1 MLVWI
6 NLLRHDTELETSC
19 PGLLPFYQS
28 PDLQVRIRSLTEHR
42 TVLDAHIPL
51 LRAQA
56 EAPLRLPLSV
66 ADVYRRHLQP
76 EHPANIA
83 RVLVYSIDV
92 EPIIQALFP
101 LFSGAETVHVFG
113 CAVLNLY
120 DVMGPCPL
128 HQVKQLVQIMIQA
141 LAPCGTFNRSLISSI
156 DALLLLSG
164 DEDVLFPSDNWPMQF
179 LVRMLKVMLLGNYPA
194 GEGEQLSCIPLAT
207 RADVYSW
214 GSTALSEF
222 LAGNPATAGALI
234 LHAVAKCAAVHTGV
248 SAMKTD
254 WAEDCSRTEALV
266 HKIAARLLST
276 GSAASTERIA
286 LSVAADPPDVFAAL
300 TTLVFQTKLFRSAKI
315 DVRTIPPHVIR
326 AVEEWDGEFR
336 LGGTTAYGGDAAS
349 LKALVATH
357 IPRSELPAFAM
368 YVRLIDRTR
377 HLRVVPVTA
386 QLHTHYTITHRIKF
400 PDDAGPGRMCVYVCL
415 FCSSINVRPAAVQAP
430 KSYIPVIVCAPHIRQ
445 GGVICGKCHSTR
457 LRLVDL
463 SRFII
468 YGDRFNIT
476 TNTECIGLCGDCLQ
490 TTIVVPSY
498 IVGIA
503 PMCVNCFAAYAQCH
517 HPWSTGPFSYAYKP
531 MLDQK
536 CCCYMGHVIFGCCTS
551 TTVLSRPIVD
561 TAAGRVRMVATCA
574 YHRFAAF
581 VPPVRDQSITD
592 AQFCALYVMKTRSA
606 LPYVVYNS

>member
-6 NLLRHDTELETSC
+6 NLLRRTTELETTC

-28 PDLQVRIRSLTEHR
+28 PDLQARIHSLAEHR
-42 TVLDAHIPL
+42 IALDAHIPL
-51 LRAQA
+51 LRADA
-56 EAPLRLPLSV
+56 EAKRPLSV
-66 ADVYRRHLQP
+66 ADVYRRRLQP

-92 EPIIQALFP
+92 EPGIQALFP

-128 HQVKQLVQIMIQA
+128 HQVKQLVQIMTQA
-141 LAPCGTFNRSLISSI
+141 LAPCGTFNRSLMSSI
-156 DALLLLSG
+156 DALLLLTG
-164 DEDVLFPSDNWPMQF
+164 NDDMLLPLDNWPTQF
-179 LVRMLKVMLLGNYPA
+179 LMRMLKVMLMGNYPA
-194 GEGEQLSCIPLAT
+194 GKREQLSCIPLAT
-207 RADVYSW
+207 RADVYGW
-214 GSTALSEF
+214 STATLSEF

-234 LHAVAKCAAVHTGV
+234 LHAIAKCAAVQPGV

-254 WAEDCSRTEALV
+254 WAGDCSSAETLV
-266 HKIAARLLST
+266 HKIAARLLPT
-276 GSAASTERIA
+276 GPAGGAERIV
-286 LSVAADPPDVFAAL
+286 LSVATDPPDVFAAL
-300 TTLVFQTKLFRSAKI
+300 TAHVFHTKLFRSARI

-326 AVEEWDGEFR
+326 AVEEWDGEFG
-336 LGGTTAYGGDAAS
+336 LGSAYGAGAAAS
-349 LKALVATH
+349 LKALVAKH
-357 IPRSELPAFAM
+357 IPPSELPAFAM

-386 QLHTHYTITHRIKF
+386 QLHTHYTITHRIKY

-430 KSYIPVIVCAPHIRQ
+430 KSYIPVIVCTPQIMQ

-463 SRFII
+463 SRFVV
-468 YGDRFNIT
+468 YGDRFNTT

-498 IVGIA
+498 TVGIA
-503 PMCVNCFAAYAQCH
+503 PMCVNCFAAYAQGH
-517 HPWSTGPFSYAYKP
+517 HPWSTGPFHYTYTP
-531 MLDQK
+531 MLEQK
-536 CCCYMGHVIFGCCTS
+536 CSCYTGHVIFGCCTS
-551 TTVLSRPIVD
+551 TSVLSRPIID
-561 TAAGRVRMVATCA
+561 TASGRVRMVATCA
-574 YHRFAAF
+574 HHRFAAF
-581 VPPVRDQSITD
+581 VPPVCDQSITD
-592 AQFCALYVMKTRSA
+592 AQFCALYATKTRSA
-606 LPYVVYNS
+606 LTSVVYNS